1 MKLIRIGRVI
11 LGAALGM
18 SFLIGCGSGN
28 KDVNGALNVTK
39 VETASDAYVT
49 ADFTIEYT
57 NPDHPDVMGTEITV
71 TTSAGT
77 IIPELNQTFM
87 YSTNNSGKTIYTYL
101 LPKTNVAYVFS
112 IAAKTGDLE
121 GSTAVVVPALAAT
134 PVATFTATPT
144 SVLFDAT
151 TLPGDKIMVLLAGG
165 TPPYK
170 LLNVNPS
177 PNNFVSASI
186 ADSVLTV
193 QRKSI
198 LALGDG
204 AATVFL
210 TDSSLPTQTLL
221 IPVTVKGFAPIS
233 S

>member
-1 MKLIRIGRVI
+1 MKLFRIGRLI
-11 LGAALGM
+11 LGVVLAG
-18 SFLIGCGSGN
+18 SFLFGCGSGS
-28 KDVNGALNVTK
+28 KDLNGSLTVTK
-39 VETASDAYVT
+39 AETAADAYVT
-49 ADFTIEYT
+49 VDFTIEYT
-57 NPDHPDVMGTEITV
+57 NPNQSNVLGTEITV
-71 TTSAGT
+71 TTSTGK
-77 IIPELNQTFM
+77 IIPELNETFM

-101 LPKTNVAYVFS
+101 LPKTSVMYVFS

-144 SVLFDAT
+144 SVAFDST
-151 TLPGDKIMVLLAGG
+151 TLPGDKIVVLLAGG

-170 LLNVNPS
+170 KLNINPS
-177 PNNFVSASI
+177 PNNFISASLT
-186 ADSVLTV
+186 DNLLTV
-193 QRKSI
+193 QREST

-210 TDSSLPTQTLL
+210 TDSSSPTQTLL
-221 IPVTVKGFAPIS
+221 IPVTVKGFVPIS